1 MSSSLLFNLLESIS
15 REIKIYSRFLYFD
28 SLRAA
33 SWRICSLVF
42 YQALGLRLASVSGTP
57 LSFTLARQAK
67 LDASCRVKVP
77 VGQGLANHPYRVL
90 RVRRSVASGFDCYK
104 CEQGRRSVHR
114 DPHRPQG
121 IRTSLKPGQHRYSIN
136 TDGDVVNVTEANI
149 RKSPRRDF

>member
-1 MSSSLLFNLLESIS
+1 MIVQVLLATLEELAAGRKFYDRQEKTLYCLVVVLFGLCWLVLKASQRDASLTL
-15 REIKIYSRFLYFD
+15 
-28 SLRAA
+28 
-33 SWRICSLVF
+33 
-42 YQALGLRLASVSGTP
+42 
-57 LSFTLARQAK
+57 TLARQAK

-90 RVRRSVASGFDCYK
+90 RVRRSVASGFDCCK

-114 DPHRPQG
+114 EPHRPQG

-136 TDGDVVNVTEANI
+136 TVGDVVNVTEANT